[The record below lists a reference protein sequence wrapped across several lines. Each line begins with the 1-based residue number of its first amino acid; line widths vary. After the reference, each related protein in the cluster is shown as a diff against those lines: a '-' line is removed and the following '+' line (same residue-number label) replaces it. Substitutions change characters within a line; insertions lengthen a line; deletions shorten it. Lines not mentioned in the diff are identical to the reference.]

1 MIDSSLQTMV
11 SGFVNE
17 YGLETSVEIRYID
30 LVSEVGELGKE
41 ILKISDYGTGTAD
54 LRATDDLVQEIGDV
68 VFSLACMANTLGV
81 DMEKALMAAIQK
93 YKSRFKETGNI
104 GSNGI

>member
-1 MIDSSLQTMV
+1 MRNIQQTV
-11 SGFVNE
+11 SDFVSE

-41 ILKISDYGTGTAD
+41 ILKSGDYGSKVPVKTGD
-54 LRATDDLVQEIGDV
+54 LAGEIGDV
-68 VFSLACMANTLGV
+68 VFSLACIANALGV
-81 DMEKALMAAIQK
+81 DMEKALMEAIEK
-93 YKSRFKETGNI
+93 YKSRFNQTGNI